1 MIQRIQS
8 IFYLLAGFSFAG
20 LFKFPF
26 ATSVVSIP
34 DYLNDQVYNV
44 LDHIVMIA
52 LTGIGIIVSL
62 AAIFLFR
69 NRALQMRM
77 GLLAIVISIL
87 IPLVAFL
94 LLYTEKTAVNDTS
107 SINDGIGLYLP
118 ILSLIFAVVANRFV
132 KKDDK
137 LVKSMDRLR

>member
-8 IFYLLAGFSFAG
+8 LFYLLAGFSFAG

-26 ATSVVSIP
+26 ATSAISIP
-34 DYLNDQVYNV
+34 QYLADQVYNV
-44 LDHIVMIA
+44 LDHAVLIG

-62 AAIFLFR
+62 AAIFLFK
-69 NRALQMRM
+69 NRALQLRM

-87 IPLVAFL
+87 IPVVAFL
-94 LLYTEKTAVNDTS
+94 LIYTEKTASTDTAQ
-107 SINDGIGLYLP
+107 IDDGMGLYLP
-118 ILSLIFAVVANRFV
+118 VLALIFAIVANRFV